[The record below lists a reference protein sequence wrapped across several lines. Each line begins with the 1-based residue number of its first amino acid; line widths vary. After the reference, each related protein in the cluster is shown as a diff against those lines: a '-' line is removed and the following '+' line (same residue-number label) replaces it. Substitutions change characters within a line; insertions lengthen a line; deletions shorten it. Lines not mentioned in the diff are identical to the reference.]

1 MSSGSCASAT
11 GKSLSLCFGT
21 LVAEVCGELLVLIRP
36 LSVWQ
41 DIDAAYLFQDMGDI
55 DDDLS
60 SLLVPDLDFSSIA
73 ALPEPSVPKIPQTGA
88 PNLDTPL
95 S

>member
-1 MSSGSCASAT
+1 M
-11 GKSLSLCFGT
+11 F
-21 LVAEVCGELLVLIRP
+21 
-36 LSVWQ
+36 VWQ

-73 ALPEPSVPKIPQTGA
+73 TFPEPSVPKIPQTGA
-88 PNLDTPL
+88 QVLVSPFLDVFCCAMMIAMPQLLAPKRSHPNLL
-95 S
+95 M